1 MKTYTDQS
9 GSSRITDPEILM
21 NSMGWKDLKSS
32 WRMWTLGLAWLPG
45 TLGKVLETLVITA
58 QGWGCYWHLGVE
70 ARDAAQHHAGHRM
83 ALTVQD

>member
-1 MKTYTDQS
+1 M
-9 GSSRITDPEILM
+9 
-21 NSMGWKDLKSS
+21 
-32 WRMWTLGLAWLPG
+32 LGLAWLPG

-70 ARDAAQHHAGHRM
+70 ARDAAQHPAGQRT